1 MINTLVIPSSNVRA
15 QLYGKRKILK
25 AVWDAM
31 TKISF
36 NVEPPSLAQAMCG
49 SKCLN
54 YECQMYREDGTGKCH
69 LVFPVSV
76 RMCNNEEVFTALC
89 HCLGG
94 HMDMKLIVG
103 KTMIF
108 RNLSPL

>member
-1 MINTLVIPSSNVRA
+1 
-15 QLYGKRKILK
+15 
-25 AVWDAM
+25 M

-76 RMCNNEEVFTALC
+76 RMCNNGEVFTDDVQGEKIEIYEKKEPKQGRLC
-89 HCLGG
+89 SYKGVS
-94 HMDMKLIVG
+94 I
-103 KTMIF
+103 
-108 RNLSPL
+108 N